1 MANFMQEMGTLMDS
15 HEGLEAALFAQ
26 TTDPAGGPL
35 PENAV
40 LLQEDEMHN
49 KSGGGGTGCL

>member
-1 MANFMQEMGTLMDS
+1 MASFMQEMGSLMDQ
-15 HEGLEAALFAQ
+15 HEGLETALFGDH
-26 TTDPAGGPL
+26 TDPAGGPL

-40 LLQEDEMHN
+40 LLQEDDMHN